1 MEVITF
7 DSAVYKEIN
16 EKITIISDY
25 VMSISRENVDN
36 EEAWVDSDD
45 VCWMLKISKRTLQR
59 LRSNR
64 MVEYSLIQGKIYY
77 KIKEIKRL
85 LEDNIIRRS
94 LDSVDNLIEANK
106 KCFLKKK

>member
-7 DSAVYKEIN
+7 DSAVYKEID
-16 EKITIISDY
+16 EKITKISDY

-45 VCWMLKISKRTLQR
+45 VCGMLKISKRTLQR
-59 LRSNR
+59 LRSKR

-94 LDSVDNLIEANK
+94 ADSVDNLIEANK
-106 KCFLKKK
+106 KYFFKKK

>member
-1 MEVITF
+1 M
-7 DSAVYKEIN
+7 
-16 EKITIISDY
+16 
-25 VMSISRENVDN
+25 
-36 EEAWVDSDD
+36 WVDSDD
-45 VCWMLKISKRTLQR
+45 VCGMLKISKRTLQR
-59 LRSNR
+59 LRSKR

-106 KCFLKKK
+106 KCF

>member
-16 EKITIISDY
+16 EKITKISDY
-25 VMSISRENVDN
+25 VTSISRENVDN

-45 VCWMLKISKRTLQR
+45 VCAMLKISKRTLQR
-59 LRSNR
+59 LRSKR

-94 LDSVDNLIEANK
+94 PDSVDNLIEANK
-106 KCFLKKK
+106 KYFLKKK